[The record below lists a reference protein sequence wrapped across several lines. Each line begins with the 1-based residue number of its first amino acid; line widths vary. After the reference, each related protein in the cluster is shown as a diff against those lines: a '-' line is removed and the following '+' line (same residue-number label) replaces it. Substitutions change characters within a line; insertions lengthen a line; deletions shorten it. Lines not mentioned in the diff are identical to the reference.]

1 MLAMIGDCEGAGQVD
16 RMSKNGGFKATE
28 TALAY
33 VEQHKEW
40 GSLPCLILMVFSFF
54 LCSKYLA

>member
-16 RMSKNGGFKATE
+16 RMSKNGGFKATQ

-40 GSLPCLILMVFSFF
+40 GPLPCLILMGF
-54 LCSKYLA
+54 L